1 MASASATSSGA
12 NPNALRWPPA
22 DGPHAL
28 AEIER
33 TPLGDRGLPPTT
45 YDAMVRAAELWPD
58 RPAMSC
64 LRDAEHW
71 QHPST
76 RTYSELGRD
85 LHRAAA
91 ALYALGIR
99 RRDAVGV
106 VSPNCEE
113 MTTALLAAQAVGIA
127 SPINPALSLEHAA
140 ELLRVSGARVVVAA
154 GPELDAD
161 VWVRARELALRT
173 GASALIALRP
183 TLAGPQSPELEPLG
197 RTTVAYLAALV
208 AAFDGSGLPGAPPD
222 AGDIAGYL
230 HTGGTTGTPKLAAH
244 THANE
249 IADAWMVS
257 AIDMLEQDGVLFGG
271 LPLFHANALITTL
284 LAPALK
290 GHHVVWAGPLG
301 YRDPEMFRV
310 FWKLVEHYR
319 INSMSGV
326 PTVYARLAQ
335 VPVDADI
342 SSLRMPIVGAAPLPP
357 AVVNAFR
364 ATTGLELCEGYG
376 LTEATCASARNW
388 PGAIRRGSVGQR
400 MPYQQVRAVR
410 VDEPTGE
417 WEFLPARERGVIV
430 IKGPVVFPGYAVRS
444 PDGVTFDAGD
454 KVRDGWLDTGDL
466 GFVDDDGYITLTGRA
481 KDLIIRGGHNIDPAI
496 IEDALLEHPAVAAAA
511 AVGHPDPHAGE
522 VPVAFVT
529 LAPGTQAA
537 EDELLSWAAT
547 RVPERAA
554 APKAVTIIDEIPLT
568 AVGKPFKPELRRRA
582 TEIAAREAL
591 GHDYDARAV
600 LEAGTVTVIVAGG
613 SEAGASAAL
622 APFAFPWRLA

>member
-1 MASASATSSGA
+1 MASVSTSGGPNAT
-12 NPNALRWPPA
+12 ALRWPRA
-22 DGPHAL
+22 DGPDAL

-33 TPLGDRGLPPTT
+33 TPLGARGLPATT
-45 YDAMVRAAELWPD
+45 YDAVARAAQLWPD
-58 RPAMSC
+58 QPATSC
-64 LRDAEHW
+64 LRDAELWHE
-71 QHPST
+71 PST
-76 RTYSELGRD
+76 RTYRALGRAV
-85 LHRAAA
+85 HRAAA
-91 ALYALGIR
+91 ALYAVGVR
-99 RRDAVGV
+99 RRDAVAV

-127 SPINPALSLEHAA
+127 SPINPGLSLEHAA
-140 ELLRVSGARVVVAA
+140 ELLRVSGARVIVAA

-161 VWVRARELALRT
+161 VWARARQLARAT
-173 GASALIALRP
+173 GATALIALRP
-183 TLAGPQSPELEPLG
+183 TLPAPKPLELEALG
-197 RTTVAYLAALV
+197 ATRVAYLEALAAG
-208 AAFDGSGLPGAPPD
+208 FDGAPLPGEPPVG
-222 AGDIAGYL
+222 GDIAGYL

-249 IADAWMVS
+249 IADAWMAA
-257 AIDMLEQDGVLFGG
+257 AIDMLEPGGVLFGG

-284 LAPALK
+284 LAPMLK

-310 FWKLVEHYR
+310 FWKVVERYG
-319 INSMSGV
+319 IASMSGV

-342 SSLRMPIVGAAPLPP
+342 STLRMPIVGAAPLPP
-357 AVVNAFR
+357 AVVDAFR

-376 LTEATCASARNW
+376 LTEATCATARNW

-410 VDEPTGE
+410 TDEQTGE
-417 WEFLPARERGVIV
+417 WEFLAPRERGIIV
-430 IKGPVVFPGYAVRS
+430 IKGPVVFPGYAVRG
-444 PDGVTFDAGD
+444 PEGVTFDAGD

-466 GFVDDDGYITLTGRA
+466 GFVDEDGYITLTGRA

-537 EDELLSWAAT
+537 EDELLMWAAT

-591 GHDYDARAV
+591 GQGYDTRAV
-600 LEAGTVTVIVAGG
+600 LEGGTVTVVVAGG
-613 SEAGASAAL
+613 SEADVSTAL
-622 APFAFPWRLA
+622 AAFAFPWRFV